1 LSSEPA
7 NSKAITL
14 VNCAALTIVFAFGP
28 FRLGICDTC
37 VNIIITDADGAGAV
51 GPNTAARFSTLAYT
65 TETEVRNG
73 AVQAVFAW
81 GVVQSLLLLTDTIC
95 RVTNVCQALAR
106 CRATHDRAI
115 YEFTFLLRITY
126 PFGAVALVTVLCAL
140 AFRIKA

>member
-1 LSSEPA
+1 LSSVSA
-7 NSKAITL
+7 SSKAITL

-37 VNIIITDADGAGAV
+37 VNIIIADADCTGAV
-51 GPNTAARFSTLAYT
+51 RRCTATRFSTLTYT

-81 GVVQSLLLLTDTIC
+81 GVVQSLLLLTDTIR
-95 RVTNVCQALAR
+95 RVTDVCQALTG

-140 AFRIKA
+140 AFRIEA